1 METEYD
7 ASNTQ
12 SPWKRFFTGV
22 AFLAIPV
29 ALIAWWIYV
38 AETTMGGQAAR
49 VERFLNIFPTFLQNA
64 QLVTWIQLAFT
75 GTAFIIFFRGLN
87 QKTFYKVLNIVMLGL
102 SGLIGLW
109 LLFTLM

>member
-1 METEYD
+1 MKTESD
-7 ASNTQ
+7 VSITQ

-22 AFLAIPV
+22 ACLAIPV

-49 VERFLNIFPTFLQNA
+49 VERFLNIFPSFLQNA

-75 GTAFIIFFRGLN
+75 GAAFMLFFSGLV
-87 QKTFYKVLNIVMLGL
+87 QKTFHKALSIAMLGF